1 MSNCSRLRR
10 PLPIALESRS
20 RAWTRTL
27 LFVLLAWLAPGAP
40 LAAAPMRLQDELPAS
55 VAPSE
60 RFESPSETIEALLAI
75 YDFERTR
82 QPKFLDHAAHAFQA
96 REGLTGGDRAREY
109 ARHLGRTFDHVAL
122 LDPERV
128 ERELVEIDDTH
139 REWTVASEVDP
150 DFVLTIGFVLT
161 DDHGWLIDTRT
172 SAQIDGWYRRAADL
186 PRIAGIGD
194 KPLSTQELVRSLVPA
209 KLKRGGFLL
218 EPWQWIGFLILF
230 LVAFFFERILT
241 ISVRPLVRKLS
252 RFESQTLPQEMLAR
266 FERPFGWLL
275 LSWLWVAGIPLL
287 DLPVSVYSPVRMTVE
302 LVTIVLT
309 VWTAYTLADIAC
321 WPLQVKADRSENK
334 FDDMLVPLLRRTLKI
349 IIVLIGTI
357 VFVSNIT
364 GDLWHILAGLSI
376 GSLAI
381 GFAAKD
387 SVENLFGT
395 FTVLLDGPFKIGDL
409 VKLGDIEGTVE
420 EVGFRSTRIR
430 TPEDSLVTVPNSRFI
445 SSHVDCLGARR
456 ERRVKFNLGVTYD
469 TPAQSIESFCEGVR
483 ELVRAHPYTAKDS
496 YHVWFSNFG
505 ASSLDIEVICFIE
518 TTEFPTF
525 VRERHRLFL
534 DILRLAQR
542 LGVSFAFPTTTVWM
556 GRQEDL
562 VHAGV
567 PGDRRAALDQG
578 RALARAVASE
588 SVGTL
593 QGKPEPVQFVD
604 GDPDAIPR

>member
-1 MSNCSRLRR
+1 MSNRFR
-10 PLPIALESRS
+10 PSLSLPIVPERRLS
-20 RAWTRTL
+20 
-27 LFVLLAWLAPGAP
+27 AWLSAFALACIAALGLALP
-40 LAAAPMRLQDELPAS
+40 LSAAALPQDDAPAAAAS
-55 VAPSE
+55 GE
-60 RFESPSETIEALLAI
+60 RFDSPRETIEALLSI

-82 QPKFLDHAAHAFQA
+82 QSKFLDHAAHAFQA

-109 ARHLGRTFDHVAL
+109 ARHLGRTFDHVTL
-122 LDPERV
+122 LDPDRI
-128 ERELVEIDDTH
+128 ERELVDVDATH
-139 REWTVASEVDP
+139 KEWTVQSEVDP
-150 DFVLTIGFVLT
+150 SFVLTIGFVLT

-172 SAQIDGWYRRAADL
+172 SAQIDGWYRRAADMA
-186 PRIAGIGD
+186 RISAIGD

-252 RFESQTLPQEMLAR
+252 RFEGQTLPQDMLAR

-275 LSWLWVAGIPLL
+275 LAWLWVAGIPLL
-287 DLPVSVYSPVRMTVE
+287 DLPVHIYSPVRMTVE
-302 LVTIVLT
+302 LITIVLT
-309 VWTAYTLADIAC
+309 VWTAYALADIAC

-349 IIVLIGTI
+349 LVVLIGVV

-469 TPAQSIESFCEGVR
+469 TPAQSIEAFCEGVR

-534 DILRLAQR
+534 DILLLAQR

-562 VHAGV
+562 VHAGT
-567 PGDRRAALDQG
+567 PQDRRAALDQG
-578 RALARAVASE
+578 RALAREVAAT
-588 SVGTL
+588 SVGGL
-593 QGKPEPVQFVD
+593 KGKPEPVQFVD

>member
-1 MSNCSRLRR
+1 MRTPMSNLSLRPGLSRIVPSL
-10 PLPIALESRS
+10 
-20 RAWTRTL
+20 
-27 LFVLLAWLAPGAP
+27 LLA
-40 LAAAPMRLQDELPAS
+40 LAALFALPTFALARPQESASAPAS
-55 VAPSE
+55 AQVE
-60 RFESPSETIEALLAI
+60 RFESPRETMEAFLSI
-75 YDFERTR
+75 YDYERTR
-82 QPKFLDHAAHAFQA
+82 QTKFLDRAAQAFQA
-96 REGLTGGDRAREY
+96 REGLTGGERAREF
-109 ARHLGRTFDHVAL
+109 ARLLGRTFDHVTL
-122 LDPERV
+122 IDPEVV
-128 ERELVEIDDTH
+128 ERELVKVEDD
-139 REWTVASEVDP
+139 RQEWIVASEVEP
-150 DFVLTIGFVLT
+150 EFVLTIGFVKT
-161 DDHGWLIDTRT
+161 DDHGWLIDTST
-172 SAQIDGWYRRAADL
+172 SARIDEWYRRAADL
-186 PRIAGIGD
+186 PRIESIGD
-194 KPLSTQELVRSLVPA
+194 KPLSTEELVRSLVPA
-209 KLKRGGFLL
+209 KLKGGGFLL

-252 RFESQTLPQEMLAR
+252 RFEGETLPQELLAR

-275 LSWLWVAGIPLL
+275 LAWLWLAGVQLL
-287 DLPVSVYSPVRMTVE
+287 DLPVSVYTPVRMGVQMFTTVM
-302 LVTIVLT
+302 T
-309 VWTAYTLADIAC
+309 VWTAYHLVDIAC
-321 WPLQVKADRSENK
+321 WPLQIKADRSENK
-334 FDDMLVPLLRRTLKI
+334 LDDMLVPLLRRTLKI
-349 IIVLIGTI
+349 LVLIVGTI

-409 VKLGDIEGTVE
+409 VKMTDIEGTVE

-456 ERRVKFNLGVTYD
+456 ERRIKFNLGVTYD
-469 TPAQSIESFCEGVR
+469 TPAQSIEAFCEGVR
-483 ELVRAHPYTAKDS
+483 ELVRSHPYTAKDS

-534 DILRLAQR
+534 DILQLAQR
-542 LGVSFAFPTTTVWM
+542 LGVSFAFPTTTVWV

-562 VHAGV
+562 AHKDVPAG
-567 PGDRRAALDQG
+567 RRAAIDQG
-578 RALARAVASE
+578 RASAKEVARE
-588 SVGTL
+588 SMSGL
-593 QGKPEPVQFVD
+593 SAKPAPVQFVE